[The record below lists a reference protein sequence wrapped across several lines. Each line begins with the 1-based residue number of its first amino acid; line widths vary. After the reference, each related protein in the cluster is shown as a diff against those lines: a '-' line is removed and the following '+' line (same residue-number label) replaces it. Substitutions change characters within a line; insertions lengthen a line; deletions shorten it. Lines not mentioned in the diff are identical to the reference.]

1 MPILTIRHVTTYR
14 YRQPVAFGEHRM
26 MLRPRDAHDQRLI
39 DLQLDISPAPSSLRF
54 IDDAHGNRVGIARF
68 ETRAAQLRFDA
79 TVRVEHVP
87 AEPRG
92 HEIEDYAQ
100 TYPFR
105 YSDEDMP
112 DLACSIERHHVDPD
126 NEVAHWAKGFVRR
139 ESPTGTFALLL
150 AITEAIHDAFE
161 YRARSEKGIQEPAL
175 TLRLGRGSC
184 RDFALLMIEAV
195 RSLGLAARFASG
207 YLAIPDADARAAA
220 GGATHAWAQVYLPGA
235 GWIDFDPTTG
245 SVGKKHLVTVAT
257 VRDPRQALPLHGTW
271 IGFPSDH
278 LGMTVD
284 VKVTATVP
292 ARRASDEPGRRS
304 HARHRRIEEG
314 DEGTLGEAR
323 N

>member
-14 YRQPVAFGEHRM
+14 YRQPVTFGEHRM
-26 MLRPRDAHDQRLI
+26 MVRPRDTHDQRLI
-39 DLQLDISPAPSSLRF
+39 DLKLDISPAPSSLRF
-54 IDDAHGNRVGIARF
+54 IDDALGNHVGIARF
-68 ETRAAQLRFDA
+68 GRRAAQLRFDA
-79 TVRVEHVP
+79 TIRVDHAP
-87 AEPRG
+87 ADPCG

-105 YSDEDMP
+105 YSDEEMP
-112 DLACSIERHHVDPD
+112 DLARCIVRHHVDPN
-126 NEVAHWAKGFVRR
+126 NEVADWAQSFVRR
-139 ESPTGTFALLL
+139 ERSTATFALLQ
-150 AITEAIHDAFE
+150 AITEAIHDTFE
-161 YRARSEKGIQEPAL
+161 YRARAEKGIQDPAL
-175 TLRLGRGSC
+175 TLRLGHGSC
-184 RDFALLMIEAV
+184 RDFALMMIEAV

-207 YLAIPDADARAAA
+207 YLAIPQAVA

-245 SVGKKHLVTVAT
+245 NIGKKHLVTVAA

-284 VKVTATVP
+284 VNVTAAAVP
-292 ARRASDEPGRRS
+292 ADGPDEASRRRS
-304 HARHRRIEEG
+304 RAKRRGSDEG
-314 DEGTLGEAR
+314 DEGTLGRAR